1 MWSPVHERKKP
12 FQWKLCNQ
20 SLAKDIIILC
30 KCELCGKVFTNIEL
44 LHYQYCLHFRGLFKI
59 KLDMFLDNKRFACLK
74 TFSNTESQLLH
85 IGVYHGVIDEIL
97 KMEGLIVL
105 PDSVNTRTLAPSVV
119 PVPSSIP
126 SSTNSSTISTS
137 FTTSTLSAIKAPSIP
152 ARPGPGSL
160 PSHCNYGLEL
170 KFADYNNEASNCSS
184 STAVDAGE

>member
-1 MWSPVHERKKP
+1 MPKDKSTLP
-12 FQWKLCNQ
+12 QMNQ
-20 SLAKDIIILC
+20 GTEKY

-119 PVPSSIP
+119 PGPSSIP
-126 SSTNSSTISTS
+126 SSTTSSTISTS
-137 FTTSTLSAIKAPSIP
+137 FTTSTLCYQSSFYPCSPRPWFSAQP
-152 ARPGPGSL
+152 L
-160 PSHCNYGLEL
+160 
-170 KFADYNNEASNCSS
+170 
-184 STAVDAGE
+184 